1 MWKMIFTVHKKYT
14 EGNQNFW
21 DKGGTKTPSIT
32 DGHSAIKEL
41 LWITKGKRFYLP
53 WMLLH
58 IIVVFGKLIIIV
70 SSAQFL

>member
-41 LWITKGKRFYLP
+41 LWITKGKRFY
-53 WMLLH
+53 
-58 IIVVFGKLIIIV
+58 
-70 SSAQFL
+70 